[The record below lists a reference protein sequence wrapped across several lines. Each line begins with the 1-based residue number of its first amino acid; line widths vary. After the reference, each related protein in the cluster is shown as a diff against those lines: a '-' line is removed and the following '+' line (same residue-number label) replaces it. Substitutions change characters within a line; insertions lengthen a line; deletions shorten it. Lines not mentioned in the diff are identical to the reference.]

1 MLRRPVIIA
10 SLSVLALGTGTQAR
24 ALTPQQ
30 VSSYLEA
37 SNQGCTLISTF
48 PGVVGRVRG
57 SDREVTVVRY
67 GIEGCGGGGNNHGTP
82 LAVLY
87 DAGGGRVGAFENRLP
102 LGEVSAVAI
111 RNGVI
116 VANTLEFA
124 PSDPHCCPSRKGTYR
139 VVVTGNQLTMLR

>member
-1 MLRRPVIIA
+1 MLRRSVIIVG
-10 SLSVLALGTGTQAR
+10 LSVLALGTGTQAH
-24 ALTPQQ
+24 ALTSQQ

-37 SNQGCTLISTF
+37 SNKGCTLTSTF

-67 GIEGCGGGGNNHGTP
+67 GIEGCGGGNNHGTP

-87 DAGGGRVGAFENRLP
+87 DAGAGRVAAFENRLP
-102 LGEVSAVAI
+102 LGELSAVSI